1 MPQKNSPV
9 GAEPPEQCPACGG
22 ESLNHQAAIESWICA
37 ECSYVL
43 DSSYLPSTSDAS
55 KIAEQSVNDEAG
67 QIDWESQI
75 AVSDNSEVNLVEALS
90 RTETVADTIGL
101 STERTLRAGEL
112 IAEAWQTNFMHGRS
126 QERTIGA
133 IIYAVSRE
141 ADKSLPPKIISQEMT
156 VNKNEIKQTF
166 QTLRQELNL
175 DIGFPVPR
183 EFVTVICEELGLSDD
198 VNERAK
204 NLLQHRNTSGGNPI
218 GIAAAAIYLTYEQ
231 DGSNLTLKQLAE
243 LTGLTKETIWR
254 QKEKINN

>member
-43 DSSYLPSTSDAS
+43 DSSNLPPMSDS
-55 KIAEQSVNDEAG
+55 SEIAEQPLNDESE
-67 QIDWESQI
+67 QIDWKSQI

-90 RTETVADTIGL
+90 RTETVTEAIGF

-141 ADKSLPPKIISQEMT
+141 IDTALPPEIIAKEMKVDKT
-156 VNKNEIKQTF
+156 EIKQTF

-175 DIGFPVPR
+175 NIGLPVPR
-183 EFVTVICEELGLSDD
+183 KFVTVICEELVLSDE

-204 NLLQHRNTSGGNPI
+204 DLLRQENGLGGNPI
-218 GIAAAAIYLTYEQ
+218 GIAAAAIYLADEQ
-231 DGSNLTLKQLAE
+231 SESKLTLKQLAE
-243 LTGLTKETIWR
+243 ITGLTKETIWR
-254 QKEKINN
+254 QKDELSK